1 MARAKRWWEH
11 VTTKGRRGHCDGWW
25 NQSSNHSDQ
34 SNSLTATALGHW
46 PIDRRGVPRRE
57 IDRKLTESLLDLYK
71 KKSSRS
77 RKQKSNLNPKNRE
90 LQPPDHFAD
99 LNQFADP
106 EPFE

>member
-11 VTTKGRRGHCDGWW
+11 VTTKGRRGHCDGW
-25 NQSSNHSDQ
+25 